1 MLSVKRITA
10 PLALLALLSVP
21 ALAQAQTGAVRG
33 TLLDAATSQPIPFA
47 SVVLRHLPDSAVVA
61 DGQTTEAGA
70 FALQNLRLGSYV
82 LRANV
87 LGYRVGRREVS
98 LTTALPVAQLGTLRL
113 RPAATQLTEVVV
125 QGERPPVSTDLDK
138 RVVNVA
144 KDLTAV
150 GGTATDV
157 LQNVPSVAVD
167 QTGAISLRGKSGVTI
182 FIDGKPTGAAGGGGS
197 TSLDQIPA
205 SSIDRVEVITNPSA
219 RYDAAGSAGIINII
233 LKKNQRDGLNGVA
246 SGGVGT
252 RNKYNTSLTLNYRWS
267 KLNVFGSYDFRHDQR
282 FTQGSLDQTT
292 SGPVL
297 DPATGQPTTST
308 HSLYLSQTRDGLAR
322 QTSHAVRLGFE
333 LALPHDQTLTLAAQ
347 PRFNSTQADETI
359 VSRQQDQ
366 TLNQPVYLGTS
377 DRQNTSPGH
386 NNSADFTL
394 DYRRLW
400 PARPGRALTAGAVYT
415 PLSADNALAGDLRYP
430 GDGARATQQQ
440 DVRTYLHQGAA
451 QVDFT
456 QPLGEKGR
464 FETGAKSTWQRSD
477 NRYDFS
483 STATSASPALA
494 QQSVFLY
501 QEYVQALYASLGGER
516 GKLHYQGGLRLEQTN
531 THGQQQLTGQEFSRS
546 YLNLFP
552 SGTLAY
558 DLAREQQVQLSYSRR
573 VQRPNQGELNPFLDR
588 ADPLN
593 LRAGNPALLPEYV
606 SQTELGYQKGFAN
619 KASLALTGFYSHE
632 TQTITSYRQVISDP
646 LTGNQVTSTS
656 RLNIGQETNYGLEL
670 VGALPL
676 AAWWKISG
684 SASGFRRIVRTSALA
699 NSDFTNSSLVGTA
712 RLNSTFTPAKKLDV
726 QVSLNYRSPVATAQ
740 GRRLTSF
747 NTDLAAKY
755 SFLAQDRGTLT
766 LRVSD
771 VFNTLQFNFLAYG
784 PGLDATSYNK
794 RESRVAFLNFSYR
807 FGRDGEAAKSKRK
820 EEKEDV
826 GKGFD

>member
-1 MLSVKRITA
+1 MLFVERIA
-10 PLALLALLSVP
+10 GPLALLALLSVP
-21 ALAQAQTGAVRG
+21 ALAQTSAGAVRG
-33 TLLDAATSQPIPFA
+33 TLLDAATGQPVPFA
-47 SVVLRHLPDSAVVA
+47 SVVLLHLPDSTVVA
-61 DGQTTEAGA
+61 DAQTTEAGV
-70 FALQNLRLGSYV
+70 FALEKLRLGAYV

-87 LGYRVGRREVS
+87 LGYRVGRRALS
-98 LTTALPVAQLGTLRL
+98 LTTAAPVAQLGSLRL

-125 QGERPPVSTDLDK
+125 QGERPPITTDLDK

-167 QTGAISLRGKSGVTI
+167 QTGAVSLRGKAGVTI
-182 FIDGKPTGAAGGGGS
+182 FIDGKPTGAAGGAGGG
-197 TSLDQIPA
+197 SLDQIPA
-205 SSIDRVEVITNPSA
+205 SSIDRIEVITNPSA

-233 LKKNQRDGLNGVA
+233 LKKNQRDGLNGVVA
-246 SGGVGT
+246 GGVGT
-252 RNKYNTSLTLNYRWS
+252 RDKYNTSLTLNYRKG
-267 KLNVFGSYDFRHDQR
+267 KLNLFGSYDFRRDQR
-282 FTQGSLDQTT
+282 FTNGSLDQTT
-292 SGPVL
+292 TGPVL
-297 DPATGQPTTST
+297 DPATGQPTADSHT
-308 HSLYLSQTRDGLAR
+308 LYLRQSRDGLST
-322 QTSHAVRLGFE
+322 QISHAVRLGLE
-333 LALPHDQTLTLAAQ
+333 YALPHDQTLTLAAQ
-347 PRFNSTQADETI
+347 PRFNIYQNDEAI
-359 VSRQQDQ
+359 LSRQQDQ
-366 TLNQPVYLGTS
+366 TLSQPVYVGSS
-377 DRQNTSPGH
+377 DRQNASLGH

-394 DYRRLW
+394 DYRRVW
-400 PARPGRALTAGAVYT
+400 PAKPGRELTAGAVYT
-415 PLSADNALAGDLRYP
+415 PLSADNALAADLRYL

-440 DVRTYLHQGAA
+440 VFHTYLHQGAA

-464 FETGAKSTWQRSD
+464 FETGLKSIWQRSD

-483 STATSASPALA
+483 STSPALT

-501 QEYVQALYASLGGER
+501 QEYVQAAYASLGGEL

-531 THGQQQLTGQEFSRS
+531 THGLQQQTGAEFSRS

-558 DLAREQQVQLSYSRR
+558 DLPREQQLQLSYSRR

-588 ADPLN
+588 SDPLN
-593 LRAGNPALLPEYV
+593 LRAGNPALLPEYEG
-606 SQTELGYQKGFAN
+606 QTELGYQKGFAN
-619 KASLALTGFYSHE
+619 KASVAVTGFYSLE
-632 TQTITSYRQVISDP
+632 TQTITSFRQVISDP

-670 VGALPL
+670 VGSLPL
-676 AAWWKISG
+676 AAWWKVSG
-684 SASGFRRIVRTSALA
+684 TASAFRRLVRTTLLA
-699 NSDFTNSSLVGTA
+699 SDYTNSNIVGTA
-712 RLNSTFTPAKKLDV
+712 RLNSTFTPAKKFDI
-726 QVSLNYRSPVATAQ
+726 QVSLNYRSPVVTAQ

-755 SFLAQDRGTLT
+755 TFLAQDRGTLT

-771 VFNTLQFNFLAYG
+771 VFNTLQFNFLAYA
-784 PGLDATSYNK
+784 PGLDSQSYNK
-794 RESRVAFLNFSYR
+794 RESRVAFLNLSYR

-826 GKGFD
+826 GRGFE